1 MSDFS
6 RDTPSWTRRLFLTA
20 ALALACPRITRA
32 DWTLVKV
39 DGRDYVPGSDLKK
52 FYAFKDYSIKGN
64 SVVLSL
70 DGFILRGAIGSKE
83 ITIRGI
89 KFVMS
94 FPLVKHGNEAL
105 FSRTD
110 LVKLL
115 DPVLRPDYIK
125 GAPDFDTVV
134 IDPGHGGHDSGA
146 RGLFGVEKDF
156 ALKTALLVGAIL
168 KSRGYKIVFTRSN
181 DTFVTLQGRAAIA
194 NRYPKGIFVSIHF
207 NQSDGRE
214 ARGIETFALSPAGT
228 SSTIQRWAEP
238 NLAKRRGNLRDAE
251 NIALATAVHN
261 GVLRR
266 VKATKPEDRGIK
278 RARFSVISGVAIP
291 GLLFEGGFVSNAIEG
306 KYVAHPT
313 YQKMLAEGIVVG
325 IENYRRAIKK

>member
-1 MSDFS
+1 MAAPPTAT
-6 RDTPSWTRRLFLTA
+6 RWTRRLFLTA
-20 ALALACPRITRA
+20 ALALACPRGA
-32 DWTLVKV
+32 HAEWTLVKI
-39 DGRDYVPGSDLKK
+39 DGRDYVPGSDLRK
-52 FYAFKDYSIKGN
+52 FYAFKSYTVNGK

-70 DGFILRGAIGSKE
+70 DGFVLRGAIGSKE
-83 ITIRGI
+83 ISIRGI

-94 FPLVKHGNEAL
+94 FPLEQRGNEAM

-134 IDPGHGGHDSGA
+134 IDPGHGGHDTGA
-146 RGLFGVEKDF
+146 RGLFGLEKDF

-168 KSRGYKIVFTRSN
+168 KSRGFKIVFTRSN

-194 NRYPKGIFVSIHF
+194 NRYAKGIFVSIHF
-207 NQSDGRE
+207 NDGKSRE
-214 ARGIETFALSPAGT
+214 ARGIETFALTPAGT
-228 SSTIQRWAEP
+228 TSTIQRWAEP
-238 NLAKRRGNLRDAE
+238 NLGRRRGNLRDAE

-266 VKATKPEDRGIK
+266 VKATRPVDRGIK
-278 RARFSVISGVAIP
+278 RARFSVISGVNIP
-291 GLLFEGGFVSNAIEG
+291 GLLFEGGFVGNPVEG
-306 KYVAHPT
+306 KYIAHPT
-313 YQKMLAEGIVVG
+313 YQKMLAEGIVTG
-325 IENYRRAIKK
+325 IENYRRAIKR